1 MTESSM
7 AENLVKV
14 RFNLDPGDWH
24 GHGSETLWAAPA
36 PESEWKSF
44 QIMNAPFFTMGIG
57 HLDIVTAAF
66 SETDGI
72 FDFGRVTKRGGH
84 STFML
89 LVVPAE
95 NRFEAYWKLLEKMDC
110 SYERMTIKLSIGQ
123 RLLFSV
129 DVDPSA
135 DLDEVIE
142 MLERGKND
150 DVWIFQV
157 GHKFDEERALRM

>member
-1 MTESSM
+1 M
-7 AENLVKV
+7 AKNLVKV
-14 RFNLDPGDWH
+14 RFNLDPSDWH

-36 PESEWKSF
+36 PESVWKSF
-44 QIMNAPFFTMGIG
+44 RIMNTPFFTMGIG
-57 HLDIVTAAF
+57 HLDIVAAAA

-72 FDFGRVTKRGGH
+72 FDFDRVEKRGGH

-89 LVVPAE
+89 LVAPTE
-95 NRFEAYWKLLEKMDC
+95 KRFEAYWKPVEKMDC
-110 SYERMTIKLSIGQ
+110 SYERMKTELSIGR

-129 DVDPSA
+129 DVAPTA

-150 DVWIFQV
+150 DVWMFQV
-157 GHKFDEERALRM
+157 GHKFEDEKALRM